1 MNELAVTRSVQRVEL
16 DANAVLKEAWRIYR
30 RLFARSLGIGAIV
43 FGVVHFL
50 DVAGHGTLIALV
62 SLALTVPGVALVQGG
77 LVEVVRALHA
87 NGDDDPSLVEVFRRS
102 GAQLGRVL
110 AVSIISGL
118 GIALGCLLLLLPG
131 LALMTRWAVAIPVT
145 VLEGGSAGDALRCSR
160 EIVRGNGWNVFK
172 VVFATGVLTTAT
184 GLLFGLASAGLGA
197 SGMWLMLT
205 LGSALTA
212 PYAAHALTVVYYA
225 LREPDRPV
233 VLEPGQREHQQWRD
247 G

>member
-1 MNELAVTRSVQRVEL
+1 MNELAVTRSVQRGEL

-50 DVAGHGTLIALV
+50 DVAGHGTLIA
-62 SLALTVPGVALVQGG
+62 
-77 LVEVVRALHA
+77 
-87 NGDDDPSLVEVFRRS
+87 
-102 GAQLGRVL
+102 
-110 AVSIISGL
+110 
-118 GIALGCLLLLLPG
+118 
-131 LALMTRWAVAIPVT
+131 VT